1 MNKKKILVVNR
12 HPPYGSSLAKE
23 SLDAVLAA
31 SAYEQ
36 DIGILFIGDGVF
48 QLKKSQNATALEVKN
63 IGSILPVL
71 PLYDIEKF
79 YIQSSALLAR
89 GLTEKDLV
97 LPVQSLKDDEIAEL
111 MNQQDVLL
119 SF

>member
-36 DIGILFIGDGVF
+36 DIGILYIGDGV
-48 QLKKSQNATALEVKN
+48 
-63 IGSILPVL
+63 
-71 PLYDIEKF
+71 
-79 YIQSSALLAR
+79 
-89 GLTEKDLV
+89 
-97 LPVQSLKDDEIAEL
+97 
-111 MNQQDVLL
+111 
-119 SF
+119 